1 MRSFIFIVSFLISL
15 PAAAVDR
22 NILVLGDSISASYGI
37 PIEAGWVSLL
47 QKRLNKEGYA
57 YRVHNASITGET
69 TAGAK
74 VRIMELLQEYRP
86 EIVIIELGGNDGL
99 RGLSLA
105 EVESNLDRII
115 FHARQC
121 RAQVLLIPMQL
132 PTNYGPVFNRKFTKI
147 YRDLAARHDITL
159 GTFILEGIGDNSD
172 LMQEDGIHPT
182 APAQTVMLENIWPDL
197 QNLLMQQDG

>member
-1 MRSFIFIVSFLISL
+1 MRTFIFIVSFLISL
-15 PAAAVDR
+15 AVAAEDR

-47 QKRLNKEGYA
+47 QERLDAEGYA

-74 VRIMELLQEYRP
+74 VRIMDLLQEYRP

-105 EVESNLDRII
+105 EVEMNLDRII
-115 FHARQC
+115 SHAREN
-121 RAQVLLIPMQL
+121 RAKVLLIPMHL
-132 PTNYGPVFNRKFTKI
+132 PTNYGPVFNRKFTEI
-147 YRDLAARHDITL
+147 YQDLAARHSITL

-172 LMQEDGIHPT
+172 LMQDDGIHPT

-197 QNLLMQQDG
+197 QKLLTRQDG